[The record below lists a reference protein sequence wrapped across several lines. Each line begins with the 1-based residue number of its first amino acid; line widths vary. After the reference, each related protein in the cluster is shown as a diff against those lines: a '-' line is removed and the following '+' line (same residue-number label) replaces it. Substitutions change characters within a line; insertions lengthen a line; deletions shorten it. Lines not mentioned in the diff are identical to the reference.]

1 MRQIFH
7 IYGEMNREILD
18 QFIQLDNELE
28 KAGKECITV
37 IYLNSFGGETAI
49 AEAFKD
55 IINSKPK
62 AYRLIAT
69 GDIESCAFTLFFN
82 ARCERTVLDTASGM
96 LHHVGRNIKIDG
108 VMNHFDSD
116 QMNDIFDRGTKLL
129 EWCKE
134 NHIPKSKIDRINQA
148 EDVFFN
154 TEELR
159 EILKNQIENHGN
171 KS

>member
-69 GDIESCAFTLFFN
+69 GDVESCAFTLFFN

-96 LHHVGRNIKIDG
+96 LHHAGRNIKIDG
-108 VMNHFDSD
+108 VMNQFDTEL
-116 QMNDIFDRGTKLL
+116 MNDIFARGTKLL
-129 EWCKE
+129 EWCEE
-134 NHIPKSKIDRINQA
+134 NHIPKSKIERIKQS
-148 EDVFFN
+148 EDVFFSADD
-154 TEELR
+154 LR
-159 EILKNQIENHGN
+159 NILTKQLENNGN